1 MQYSQVHKDKRLP
14 ARTIISGNLRTPELL
29 REAIGGSGVKFIGP
43 NTGYAPDDVLTE
55 LDEVFY
61 PEFDYLGSPT
71 MINAEDEVFFK
82 QKSLNRGAYKT
93 EEFLP
98 ATKWETHAEEEE
110 VKVSVIRLANAKTH
124 TVVNYKKA
132 LKIPVE
138 FWEDDQHD
146 VVDRAIE
153 SMARK
158 ARITKDATALRK
170 YADGFSAETTSDGAA
185 VFSNSHTAIG
195 GDTIDNLETGVFN
208 ASNLEVLVRS
218 LRKQK
223 DQAGDPGLQDIKGLL
238 VALNLIEDSI
248 EVTDSELKAHVTDN
262 TLNVFRSNKYP
273 SIEKLGTSIHLHSDF
288 MPDLANVNTSYYAV
302 SRNHSLSRWVRL
314 QMATNL
320 VDYKFDDFDRYTYKG
335 RYREITSWIGWEGAA
350 ASSGTV

>member
-1 MQYSQVHKDKRLP
+1 M
-14 ARTIISGNLRTPELL
+14 
-29 REAIGGSGVKFIGP
+29 GP
-43 NTGYAPDDVLTE
+43 NTGYAPNDVLTE

-61 PEFDYLGSPT
+61 PEFDYVGSPT
-71 MINAEDEVFFK
+71 MIGAEDTTFFR
-82 QKSLNRGAYKT
+82 QKSLDRGAYKT

-98 ATKWETHAEEEE
+98 STKWETHAEEEE
-110 VKVSVIRLANAKTH
+110 VKVSTIRLANAKTH

-158 ARITKDATALRK
+158 AKITKDSVALRK
-170 YADGFSAETTSDGAA
+170 FADGFSAETTSDGTA
-185 VFSNSHTAIG
+185 VFSSSHTSIS

-223 DQAGDPGLQDIKGLL
+223 DQAGDAGLQDIRGLL
-238 VALNLIEDSI
+238 VALNLIEDAI

-273 SIEKLGTSIHLHSDF
+273 SIEKLGTSVHLHSDYLT
-288 MPDLANVNTSYYAV
+288 DLANVNTSYYAV

-314 QMATNL
+314 AMDTNL
-320 VDYKFDDFDRYTYKG
+320 IDFKFDDQDRYTYKG

-350 ASSGTV
+350 ASNGTV